1 MINIIC
7 VAVRLKSNRLK
18 RKALLDLNGVTLIE
32 RLIERLLSEF
42 QNDEICICTSRHEDD
57 EPLVEIAKKY
67 SLNFIAGEE
76 LDVMSRFIE
85 IGNKKQAENITRVTG
100 DNPLTDPKIIT
111 QMLLDHIKKGSDY
124 TFCNQ
129 IPIGAGSEI
138 VKFKTLKKLYSM
150 LTDPNSSEYMTYMLN
165 RPDLIKV
172 NNFFVSD
179 NSIIEPNLSLTVDND
194 DDYRFLK
201 DIYNYFKVSDISL
214 QEVISF
220 CRNHE
225 KYSSRLVFNNQ
236 ETPTIKGIDY
246 SYINDKSS

>member
-236 ETPTIKGIDY
+236 ETPIIKGIDY

>member
-236 ETPTIKGIDY
+236 ETPIFKGIDY

>member
-67 SLNFIAGEE
+67 SLNFVGGEE

-85 IGNKKQAENITRVTG
+85 IGNRKQAENITRVTG

-111 QMLLDHIKKGSDY
+111 QMLLDHIRKESDY

-138 VKFKTLKKLYSM
+138 VKFKTLKKLYSK

-179 NSIIEPNLSLTVDND
+179 DSLIEPNLSLTVDND

-201 DIYNYFKVSDISL
+201 DIYNYFEVSDISL

-225 KYSSRLVFNNQ
+225 KYRSRLVFNNQ
-236 ETPTIKGIDY
+236 ETPIIKGIDY
-246 SYINDKSS
+246 SYIDDKSS

>member
-1 MINIIC
+1 MINLIC

-18 RKALLDLNGVTLIE
+18 KKALLDLNGVTLIE

-42 QNDEICICTSRHEDD
+42 QDDEICICTSRHKDD
-57 EPLVEIAKKY
+57 GPLVEIAKKY

-85 IGNKKQAENITRVTG
+85 IGNSKKAENITRVTG

-111 QMLLDHIKKGSDY
+111 QMLLDHIKKEADY

-129 IPIGAGSEI
+129 IPIGSRSEI
-138 VKFKTLKKLYSM
+138 IKFKSLKKLHSM

-172 NNFFVSD
+172 NNFFVNDSAL
-179 NSIIEPNLSLTVDND
+179 IEPNLSLTVDND
-194 DDYRFLK
+194 DDYRFVRE
-201 DIYNYFKVSDISL
+201 IYNHFKASDIPL
-214 QEVISF
+214 HEVINF

-225 KYSSRLVFNNQ
+225 KYSSRLIYDNQ
-236 ETPTIKGIDY
+236 ETPIIKGIDY

>member
-129 IPIGAGSEI
+129 IPIGVGSEI

-214 QEVISF
+214 QEVINF

-236 ETPTIKGIDY
+236 ETPY
-246 SYINDKSS
+246 Y